1 MTTQDQKGK
10 VALITGATRGIGVET
25 ARGLGKLGAT
35 VIIGARDEEKGQA
48 VAAELKQEGLD
59 VVSVKIDVNTISDH
73 AAVYDYIE
81 KNFGK
86 LDILIN
92 NAGILLDEESVSVE
106 VVNRTSTLPIEL
118 LRETF
123 DVNFFSL
130 IQLTQTLL
138 PLIRKSEGG
147 RIVNLSSI
155 LGSLTAHSDPSAPI
169 YSMKTFAYNAS
180 KTALN
185 AFTVHLA
192 HELKDTPIK
201 VNSVHPG
208 WVRTGLGGE
217 KASLDE
223 TEGSLTSI
231 KFATLPAD
239 GPTGGFYHQD
249 KQLPW

>member
-35 VIIGARDEEKGQA
+35 VIIGARDADKGQA

-73 AAVYDYIE
+73 ATVYDYIE

-123 DVNFFSL
+123 NVNFFSL

-138 PLIRKSEGG
+138 PLIRKSEAG
-147 RIVNLSSI
+147 RIVNLSSV
-155 LGSLTAHSDPSAPI
+155 LGSLTVHSDPAAPI

-223 TEGSLTSI
+223 REGSLTSI

-249 KQLPW
+249 QQLPW